1 MKRYTLFILAVVLGM
16 LGIQTVSAQQTQDA
30 LYIYRND
37 GGFNG
42 FFFADIDRIEY
53 SKVDTLGV
61 EHDDYVVQEVY
72 ALDTLYR
79 IPLNAI
85 DSVTFVTPETIY
97 KKDVAHTTE
106 SDLWNYVIGSDSV
119 KMLLLASNTPASL
132 IPKVGDKI
140 VTTKS
145 RNYLPGGFYGL
156 VKSVSS
162 GSAGITVNCEVPALT
177 ELFDQ
182 FVCKASGSCESA
194 NDARALTR
202 GESAADVTIPI
213 PGVNLD
219 VDLTNL
225 ENFPL
230 AISKQWSLKGKGRL
244 KAGINHS
251 LRIRMFAAVRLLLGF
266 NYDCV
271 TRLETTSY
279 LDLTASGE
287 VGGQFD
293 IPLFDGKTG
302 TKYWIPDTPFCI
314 EWEGGFSTAVSG
326 KIEFEYHRKYV
337 TSVYSMAQY
346 NNSFYDEERAQTQDS
361 FHTVAN
367 ETKTSLTGEATVTAG
382 PYFGL
387 YATLVDKK
395 IAKTGFRFDVGVKAA
410 VKADLKFTDFLLSAF
425 PHTLPAYMML
435 TPTPLYDHLNRDGS
449 ITFGPFFKCDFEAEF
464 ADTDKFKFS
473 KTLFDEGKFQEL
485 TGIEMGLKFEGG
497 LVPEFKNIKLT
508 FDENMVPTASVDI
521 RRPTMLYPPVGFAAY
536 YTKSGKMLGDKTY
549 WATDMYKESQ
559 MKNYSMQLPKFG
571 GGKEVTVYPTVK
583 LLRLYELLGS
593 PYTSYTVPAEMEVT
607 PESLDFEAKGGTGK
621 FTVKDNLDK
630 KEDTYE
636 RKAEINFGDDKVKPW
651 FKGSWS
657 GDDYTVIVDKSD
669 SSQVRTAT
677 INFSI
682 SNKDKSIDLQ
692 KSVTISQAASEVQ
705 DYGVYADP
713 TELTFNSAESTQD
726 VDIHCDWDNVPFTHY
741 GVRLREGVDWIKA
754 TAKGGQIHVTPAPNF
769 EFKTREGYIDCYVR
783 QKDRPESEWVF
794 MPVKVT
800 QGPPIKFD
808 PAMKFVGKWTFESS
822 TTDYYVEYTFRADGT
837 YYSKWNTPDLK
848 REETGIFVV
857 NSYSEEENG
866 NVVMVASVNERYTI
880 TGGGTDER
888 TQELKLVKSSG
899 YVNGVWKED
908 ATRDLQIG
916 WNTYRKRN

>member
-16 LGIQTVSAQQTQDA
+16 LGIQTASAQQTQDA

-97 KKDVAHTTE
+97 KKDVVHTTE
-106 SDLWNYVIGSDSV
+106 SDMWNYVISSDSV
-119 KMLLLASNTPASL
+119 SMLKLATNTPSGM

-145 RNYLPGGFYGL
+145 REFLPGGFYGV
-156 VKSVSS
+156 VKKVSTSS
-162 GSAGITVNCEVPALT
+162 GYITVNCEVPELT

-182 FVCKASGSCESA
+182 VVFKAAAVGSPDGGSSA
-194 NDARALTR
+194 RTR
-202 GESAADVTIPI
+202 GEESATNEFEIPA
-213 PGVNLD
+213 VNFMRSLGGGD
-219 VDLTNL
+219 INYDLGN
-225 ENFPL
+225 N
-230 AISKQWSLKGKGRL
+230 WSLKGNGSMEL
-244 KAGINHS
+244 GVNHKVN
-251 LRIRMFAAVRLLLGF
+251 LRAFMAIRWALGM
-266 NYDCV
+266 NLDITQRV
-271 TRLETTSY
+271 ETTSWF
-279 LDLTASGE
+279 DLKLSGE
-287 VGGQFD
+287 VGGQVD
-293 IPLFDGKTG
+293 IHTYLLNGWE
-302 TKYWIPDTPFCI
+302 WIPDTPFAI
-314 EWEGGFSTAVSG
+314 EWEGGFSISASG
-326 KIEFEYHRKYV
+326 KVELNVHRKHVSSSYFMV
-337 TSVYSMAQY
+337 QY
-346 NNSFYDEERAQTQDS
+346 NDSFYDEERSQCVES
-361 FHTVAN
+361 FHTLGTEA
-367 ETKTSLTGEATVTAG
+367 ETSLSGELSATAG
-382 PYFGL
+382 PYFSVYVCLAKKEVGKMGL
-387 YATLVDKK
+387 
-395 IAKTGFRFDVGVKAA
+395 RFDAGTKVNLSAELNMTDYLLAA
-410 VKADLKFTDFLLSAF
+410 VPSM
-425 PHTLPAYMML
+425 LPAVMMAK
-435 TPTPLYDHLNRDGS
+435 PTALYDYLNRDGS
-449 ITFGPFFKCDFEAEF
+449 VKFGRFFKIDFEAQL
-464 ADTDKFKFS
+464 ANIKKLKYT
-473 KTLFDEGKFQEL
+473 KTLYDNFSTPAKRAWID
-485 TGIEMGLKFEGG
+485 FEGG
-497 LVPEFKNIKLT
+497 LVPKFSTTQLIYDKEKNKMTAQVALT
-508 FDENMVPTASVDI
+508 RKTLMGNK
-521 RRPTMLYPPVGFAAY
+521 VGFAAY
-536 YTKSGKMLGDKTY
+536 YTKSGKQAARSLYDTQ
-549 WATDMYKESQ
+549 YKYDGEVASFNKWSQ
-559 MKNYSMQLPKFG
+559 TFENLH
-571 GGKEVTVYPTVK
+571 GGKELTFYPIVT
-583 LLRLYELLGS
+583 LLPPLNIELLAS
-593 PYTSYTVPAEMEVT
+593 PASTYTIPGEMEVT
-607 PESLDFEAKGGTGK
+607 PEALDFEAKGGTGK

-630 KEDTYE
+630 EEDTYE

-651 FKGSWS
+651 FKGEWS

-692 KSVTISQAASEVQ
+692 KSVTISQAAGEVQ

-808 PAMKFVGKWTFESS
+808 PAMKFVGKWTYESS

-848 REETGIFVV
+848 REEIGIFVV

-899 YVNGVWKED
+899 YVNGVWEED

>member
-1 MKRYTLFILAVVLGM
+1 
-16 LGIQTVSAQQTQDA
+16 
-30 LYIYRND
+30 
-37 GGFNG
+37 
-42 FFFADIDRIEY
+42 
-53 SKVDTLGV
+53 
-61 EHDDYVVQEVY
+61 
-72 ALDTLYR
+72 
-79 IPLNAI
+79 
-85 DSVTFVTPETIY
+85 
-97 KKDVAHTTE
+97 
-106 SDLWNYVIGSDSV
+106 
-119 KMLLLASNTPASL
+119 
-132 IPKVGDKI
+132 
-140 VTTKS
+140 
-145 RNYLPGGFYGL
+145 
-156 VKSVSS
+156 
-162 GSAGITVNCEVPALT
+162 
-177 ELFDQ
+177 
-182 FVCKASGSCESA
+182 
-194 NDARALTR
+194 
-202 GESAADVTIPI
+202 
-213 PGVNLD
+213 
-219 VDLTNL
+219 
-225 ENFPL
+225 
-230 AISKQWSLKGKGRL
+230 
-244 KAGINHS
+244 
-251 LRIRMFAAVRLLLGF
+251 
-266 NYDCV
+266 
-271 TRLETTSY
+271 
-279 LDLTASGE
+279 
-287 VGGQFD
+287 
-293 IPLFDGKTG
+293 
-302 TKYWIPDTPFCI
+302 
-314 EWEGGFSTAVSG
+314 
-326 KIEFEYHRKYV
+326 
-337 TSVYSMAQY
+337 
-346 NNSFYDEERAQTQDS
+346 
-361 FHTVAN
+361 
-367 ETKTSLTGEATVTAG
+367 
-382 PYFGL
+382 
-387 YATLVDKK
+387 
-395 IAKTGFRFDVGVKAA
+395 
-410 VKADLKFTDFLLSAF
+410 
-425 PHTLPAYMML
+425 
-435 TPTPLYDHLNRDGS
+435 
-449 ITFGPFFKCDFEAEF
+449 
-464 ADTDKFKFS
+464 
-473 KTLFDEGKFQEL
+473 
-485 TGIEMGLKFEGG
+485 
-497 LVPEFKNIKLT
+497 
-508 FDENMVPTASVDI
+508 
-521 RRPTMLYPPVGFAAY
+521 
-536 YTKSGKMLGDKTY
+536 
-549 WATDMYKESQ
+549 

-657 GDDYTVIVDKSD
+657 GEDYTVIVDKSD

>member
-16 LGIQTVSAQQTQDA
+16 LGIQTASAQQTQDA

-97 KKDVAHTTE
+97 KKDVVHTTE
-106 SDLWNYVIGSDSV
+106 SDMWNYVISSDSV
-119 KMLLLASNTPASL
+119 SMLKLATNTPSGM

-145 RNYLPGGFYGL
+145 REFLPGGFYGV
-156 VKSVSS
+156 VKKVSTSS
-162 GSAGITVNCEVPALT
+162 GYITVNCEVPELT

-182 FVCKASGSCESA
+182 VVFKAAAVGSPDGGSSA
-194 NDARALTR
+194 RTR
-202 GESAADVTIPI
+202 GEESATNEFEIPA
-213 PGVNLD
+213 VNFMRSLGGGD
-219 VDLTNL
+219 INYDLGN
-225 ENFPL
+225 N
-230 AISKQWSLKGKGRL
+230 WSLKGNGSMEL
-244 KAGINHS
+244 GVNHKVN
-251 LRIRMFAAVRLLLGF
+251 LRAFMAIRWALGM
-266 NYDCV
+266 NLDITQRV
-271 TRLETTSY
+271 ETTSWF
-279 LDLTASGE
+279 DLKLSGE
-287 VGGQFD
+287 VGGQVD
-293 IPLFDGKTG
+293 IHTYLLNGWE
-302 TKYWIPDTPFCI
+302 WIPDTPFAI
-314 EWEGGFSTAVSG
+314 EWEGGFSISASG
-326 KIEFEYHRKYV
+326 KVELNVHRKHVSSSYFMV
-337 TSVYSMAQY
+337 QY
-346 NNSFYDEERAQTQDS
+346 NDSFYDEERSQCVES
-361 FHTVAN
+361 FHTLGTEA
-367 ETKTSLTGEATVTAG
+367 ETSLSGELSATAG
-382 PYFGL
+382 PYFSVYVCLAKKEVGKMGL
-387 YATLVDKK
+387 
-395 IAKTGFRFDVGVKAA
+395 RFDAGTKVNLSAELNMTDYLLAA
-410 VKADLKFTDFLLSAF
+410 VPSM
-425 PHTLPAYMML
+425 LPAVMMAK
-435 TPTPLYDHLNRDGS
+435 PTALYDYLNRDGS
-449 ITFGPFFKCDFEAEF
+449 VKFGRFFKIDFEAQL
-464 ADTDKFKFS
+464 ANIKKLKYT
-473 KTLFDEGKFQEL
+473 KTLYDNFSTPAKRAWID
-485 TGIEMGLKFEGG
+485 FEGG
-497 LVPEFKNIKLT
+497 LVPKFSTTRLIYDKEKNKMTAQVALT
-508 FDENMVPTASVDI
+508 RKTLMGNK
-521 RRPTMLYPPVGFAAY
+521 VGFAAY
-536 YTKSGKMLGDKTY
+536 YTKSGKQAARSLYDTQ
-549 WATDMYKESQ
+549 YKYDGEVASFNKWSQ
-559 MKNYSMQLPKFG
+559 TFENLH
-571 GGKEVTVYPTVK
+571 GGKELTFYPIVT
-583 LLRLYELLGS
+583 LLPPLNIELLAS
-593 PYTSYTVPAEMEVT
+593 PASTYTIPGEMEVT
-607 PESLDFEAKGGTGK
+607 PEALDFEAKGGTGK

-630 KEDTYE
+630 EEDTYE

-651 FKGSWS
+651 FKGEWS

-808 PAMKFVGKWTFESS
+808 PAMKFVGKWTYESS

-848 REETGIFVV
+848 REEIGIFVV

-899 YVNGVWKED
+899 YVNGVWEED